1 LSIVEARSALLIIDD
16 REKIIRLRFKRINAY
31 MRNGVEQKEEV
42 QRDTSAYRWREL
54 DGDNKQEPDNTLTK
68 EIHW

>member
-1 LSIVEARSALLIIDD
+1 MNTYKS
-16 REKIIRLRFKRINAY
+16 
-31 MRNGVEQKEEV
+31 NGDEQKREV

-54 DGDNKQEPDNTLTK
+54 GGDRKQEPENTLKK